1 MGGIPSDRCQVW
13 EQAETSEKLPR
24 AESQS
29 LDRSEK
35 ECEKCYS
42 QKFKACILRDVHV
55 RPKLDQIKKESNK
68 KY

>member
-13 EQAETSEKLPR
+13 EQAETTEKLPR

-35 ECEKCYS
+35 KS
-42 QKFKACILRDVHV
+42 AKSVIRRNL
-55 RPKLDQIKKESNK
+55 
-68 KY
+68 